1 MRCSRRFILASFVLV
16 AFGAFFQFFSA
27 FASDADE
34 ILIEEYKRMLSMQGD
49 LSYIRQRIV
58 LFDQGLAMP
67 KVLDDDARKRQQL
80 VNTLLKSIITYE
92 RLCARYNTDMEAF
105 GKRFGSQVS
114 SSGAIGLD
122 PCLPLSVSRSR

>member
-1 MRCSRRFILASFVLV
+1 MRCFRRFILASFVLV

-34 ILIEEYKRMLSMQGD
+34 ILVEEYKNMLSRQKELID
-49 LSYIRQRIV
+49 TRQRI
-58 LFDQGLAMP
+58 LLLDQGLAMP

-80 VNTLLKSIITYE
+80 LDSLLKYIVTYE
-92 RLCARYNTDMEAF
+92 RVCARYNTDMEAF
-105 GKRFGSQVS
+105 GKRFGSQVN